1 MTNIQNDDIPASNK
15 AISPTDQELTE
26 VQGLLSDLPQE
37 MLVEAL
43 MEKNNGKGGSK
54 VRIEQAISKQYSGP
68 LPPPEMLHDYDMV
81 NAGFAERIVSMA
93 EKEQGH
99 RHSLENIAVNGAIN
113 KDKRSQ
119 MYALFCIIFL
129 SILCGGLIYLGH
141 DTAGTVLGGATLV
154 SLAALF
160 ITGKRKESED
170 DANDNSP
177 E

>member
-1 MTNIQNDDIPASNK
+1 MKDIQNDDISASNN
-15 AISPTDQELTE
+15 ATSPTEQELTE
-26 VQGLLSDLPQE
+26 VQGLLSDLPKE

-43 MEKNNGKGGSK
+43 MEKDNGENGAKL
-54 VRIEQAISKQYSGP
+54 RIEQAISQQYSGP
-68 LPPPEMLHDYDMV
+68 LPPPKMLHDYDTV

-99 RHSLENIAVNGAIN
+99 RHSLENLAVNGAIN
-113 KDKRSQ
+113 KDTRSQ
-119 MYALFCIIFL
+119 RYALFCIVFL
-129 SILCGGLIYLGH
+129 SIVCGGLIYLGH

-160 ITGKRKESED
+160 ITGKRKESEED
-170 DANDNSP
+170 TNEDSA